1 MTVMPETQKSQGY
14 TRLVVLAAAP
24 ADAESITVAE
34 LTGGENITCYLYG
47 DFNAGATENIGEG
60 PRKMCARQV
69 PQQFGNVT
77 YTIDELMYSFLPQEL
92 DTAPGNEAKAALTP
106 GTTQHVVELP
116 GLDGQGTSF
125 AAGDQ
130 YVYHKLDLGIQRRGR
145 TGDGEFDEFAI
156 RQSVIYAD
164 GGEPIEGVVAA

>member
-14 TRLVVLAAAP
+14 TQLYVLTTAA
-24 ADAESITVAE
+24 SLSGITVAE
-34 LTGGENITCYLYG
+34 LTAGEAIQCYLYG

-77 YTIDELMYSFLPQEL
+77 YTIDELMYSYLPQEL
-92 DTAPGNEAKAALTP
+92 DAAAGNEAKSALTP
-106 GTTQHVVELP
+106 GTTKILVEFP
-116 GLDGQGTSF
+116 GLDGTGT
-125 AAGDQ
+125 APVATDK
-130 YVYHKLDLGIQRRGR
+130 YIAHKVELGIQRRGR

-156 RQSVIYAD
+156 RQSLIYAD
-164 GGEPIEGVVAA
+164 GGEPIEGTVAA